1 MSLLTHPESRPGLLQ
16 DEILGLPDFL
26 QRTSMS
32 REPSHLSLPA
42 IGLIVASAAC
52 FTAIDAIVKYLEA
65 RYSVPLLVWARWG
78 VPALL
83 MVALLGPKMRWGLM
97 RTANPKLHFV
107 RGAVLTLSSLCFFA
121 ALKFLPLAEATGLN
135 YSTPILVT
143 LMAGWFLHER
153 VTRPRWLFVAAG
165 FVGTL
170 LILRPGSA
178 MLHAASL
185 FALGAAALNA
195 TFQILTRKLAGE
207 DLIVLIF
214 YPSLVGAVLM
224 SFAIP
229 FFQHDAAFV
238 ISDILLFVAVG
249 AIGGFGHFLFIQA
262 FQRAPASTIAP
273 FTYMQLVW
281 STLAGWLIFG
291 DFPDRW
297 ALAGMIVIAASGVML
312 TWYERWRASL
322 SHLELAAVESRQS
335 PIMMGIPGAGVME
348 ITSHGPPRGL
358 AAGVFQLGVGE
369 TTAVSYGEGPPK
381 TVVRTD

>member
-1 MSLLTHPESRPGLLQ
+1 MN
-16 DEILGLPDFL
+16 
-26 QRTSMS
+26 
-32 REPSHLSLPA
+32 REPSHLSLAA
-42 IGLIVASAAC
+42 IGMIVASAAC
-52 FTAIDAIVKYLEA
+52 FTAIDTIVKYLGL
-65 RYSVPLLVWARWG
+65 RYSVTLLVWARWG

-83 MVALLGPKMRWGLM
+83 MVALLGPKMRWGLL

-121 ALKFLPLAEATGLN
+121 ALKFLPLAEATGIN
-135 YSTPILVT
+135 YSTPILVI

-153 VTRPRWLFVAAG
+153 ITRPRWLFVAAG

-195 TFQILTRKLAGE
+195 TFQILTRKLARE
-207 DLIVLIF
+207 DLMVLIF

-224 SFAIP
+224 SLAVP

-238 ISDILLFVAVG
+238 TSDILLFVAIG
-249 AIGGFGHFLFIQA
+249 TIGGFGHFLFIQA

-291 DFPDRW
+291 AFPDRW
-297 ALAGMIVIAASGVML
+297 ALAGMIVIAASGMVL

-322 SHLELAAVESRQS
+322 PHSELVAIESRPS
-335 PIMMGIPGAGVME
+335 PIIMAIPGAAVME
-348 ITSHGPPRGL
+348 TASRGYPTGL

-369 TTAVSYGEGPPK
+369 TTAVSYGAGPPK

>member
-1 MSLLTHPESRPGLLQ
+1 
-16 DEILGLPDFL
+16 
-26 QRTSMS
+26 MS
-32 REPSHLSLPA
+32 REANHLSLAA
-42 IGLIVASAAC
+42 IGMIVASAAC
-52 FTAIDAIVKYLEA
+52 FTAIDTVVKYLGA
-65 RYSVPLLVWARWG
+65 RYSVPLLVWVRWG

-83 MVALLGPKMRWGLM
+83 MVALLGPKVRWGLM

-107 RGAVLTLSSLCFFA
+107 RGAVLMLSTLCFFA

-153 VTRPRWLFVAAG
+153 ITRPRWLFVAAG

-195 TFQILTRKLAGE
+195 TFQILTRKLARE
-207 DLIVLIF
+207 DLMVLIF

-224 SFAIP
+224 SFAVP
-229 FFQHDAAFV
+229 FFQHDAPFLTA
-238 ISDILLFVAVG
+238 DILLFAAIG
-249 AIGGFGHFLFIQA
+249 IIGGFGHFLFIQA
-262 FQRAPASTIAP
+262 FQRAQASTIAP

-291 DFPDRW
+291 AFPDRW
-297 ALAGMIVIAASGVML
+297 ALAGMIVIGASGVVL
-312 TWYERWRASL
+312 TWYERWRPSL
-322 SHLELAAVESRQS
+322 AHSGLAPIELRQI
-335 PIMMGIPGAGVME
+335 PIMMTIPGAWAME
-348 ITSHGPPRGL
+348 KTSHGSAAGL
-358 AAGVFQLGVGE
+358 AAGEFQLRVGE
-369 TTAVSYGEGPPK
+369 TTAVSFGLGPSK
-381 TVVRTD
+381 TIVRTD